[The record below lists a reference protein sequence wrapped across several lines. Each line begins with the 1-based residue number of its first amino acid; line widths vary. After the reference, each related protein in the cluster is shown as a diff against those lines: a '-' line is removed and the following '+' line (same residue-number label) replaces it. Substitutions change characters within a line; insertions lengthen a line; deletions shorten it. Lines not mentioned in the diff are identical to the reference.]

1 MTTTSLPSVPAAL
14 LTPRQTE
21 ILTLLAQ
28 GLYYKEVAAALGISQ
43 STVRAHAHM
52 TYQRLQVRSRSQ
64 AILKL
69 RELSG
74 KTAA

>member
-1 MTTTSLPSVPAAL
+1 MTTTTLQCIPAAL
-14 LTPRQTE
+14 LTPRQQE

-28 GLYYKEVAAALGISQ
+28 GFYYKEIADALGISHA
-43 STVRAHAHM
+43 TVRAHAHM

-64 AILKL
+64 ALIKL

-74 KTAA
+74 QSPV